1 MLIFAIKDIF
11 INFGCILTFAK
22 FVEFL
27 KRSMVR
33 GGKNFLI
40 FQPKDMLNHSL
51 NLSESQPI
59 YTYKS
64 YGYKNNVP
72 TFFANTNHFGS

>member
-1 MLIFAIKDIF
+1 
-11 INFGCILTFAK
+11 
-22 FVEFL
+22 
-27 KRSMVR
+27 MVR
-33 GGKNFLI
+33 GGRNFLI

-72 TFFANTNHFGS
+72 TFFANANHFGS